1 MSARHHG
8 RLAMFFLLALQLAGL
23 GAQTTPPLPA
33 AAASAA
39 PLVSNS
45 SLDGQLLFELLV
57 SEMALGQGDAGTAY
71 EWTLSAAR
79 RTRDESLFRRATD
92 IALQARAGEQAL
104 AATRAWRLHR
114 PESMDALRLQLQ
126 ILMLLNRPEALPEPL
141 KALLALAPATDRPGL
156 IAALPRFLQRANN
169 PRLVAQLVEDGVRP
183 YREEPMT
190 RVAARVAMGR
200 AWMEARE
207 LDKALLLAQD
217 AHTQDLTA
225 PGPALLALELMR
237 ERPAAEAVVQS
248 YLRQGNAEPGLRMVY
263 VRSLTAAQRYA
274 DAAVQLETATRLQPN
289 EPGPFLSLGALH
301 LELRQPQLGEAALLR
316 YLELLQAAA
325 PALAKPALPADHP
338 AEDDDDATTGPEQGR
353 VQAWLMLAQ
362 VAEQRG
368 DFKAAED
375 WLARIQEPRR
385 ALEVQV
391 RRASIL
397 ARQGQ
402 LDAAR
407 ELIRQA
413 PERGADDA
421 RAKLMAEAAM
431 LREVKR
437 WSDAFD
443 VLAAGAQRFVDD
455 SDIIYEQAMM
465 AEKLDRLDEMERL
478 LRLVIG
484 LKPDSPH
491 AHNALGYSL
500 ADRKLRLPEARE
512 LVQRALALAPGDPF
526 ITDSLGWIEF
536 RLGNLPEA
544 ARLLRQA
551 YAARPDPE
559 IGAHLG
565 EVLWALGQQD
575 EARRVWRE
583 ARARDAS
590 NDVLLETLKRLRAE
604 P

>member
-1 MSARHHG
+1 MNLQFLGAPMSARHHG
-8 RLAMFFLLALQLAGL
+8 RLAMLFLLALQVAGL
-23 GAQTTPPLPA
+23 GAQAAPPAPA

-71 EWTLSAAR
+71 EWTLNAAR

-141 KALLALAPATDRPGL
+141 EALLALAPATDRPGL

-183 YREEPMT
+183 YRDEPMT

-207 LDKALLLAQD
+207 PDKALLLAQD

-237 ERPAAEAVVQS
+237 ERPAAEAIVQS

-301 LELRQPQLGEAALLR
+301 LELRQPQLGEAASGPGAGLADAGAGRRAARRLR
-316 YLELLQAAA
+316 RRRSLAGPHRRPASARWRCRPAA
-325 PALAKPALPADHP
+325 PRSWRARARWPMRASSCDGCPSASRRCARQAD
-338 AEDDDDATTGPEQGR
+338 GRGR
-353 VQAWLMLAQ
+353 V
-362 VAEQRG
+362 
-368 DFKAAED
+368 
-375 WLARIQEPRR
+375 
-385 ALEVQV
+385 
-391 RRASIL
+391 
-397 ARQGQ
+397 
-402 LDAAR
+402 
-407 ELIRQA
+407 
-413 PERGADDA
+413 
-421 RAKLMAEAAM
+421 

-437 WSDAFD
+437 WGDAFE
-443 VLAAGAQRFVDD
+443 VLAAARSVSRRPRPHLRAGHGGREAGPAGRDGAPAAPRSSGSSPTTRTPTTRWAIRWPIAACACPRRANWCSVRWPCRPATP
-455 SDIIYEQAMM
+455 SSPTAW
-465 AEKLDRLDEMERL
+465 A
-478 LRLVIG
+478 G
-484 LKPDSPH
+484 SSSAWATCPKPAP
-491 AHNALGYSL
+491 A
-500 ADRKLRLPEARE
+500 
-512 LVQRALALAPGDPF
+512 APG
-526 ITDSLGWIEF
+526 
-536 RLGNLPEA
+536 
-544 ARLLRQA
+544 LR
-551 YAARPDPE
+551 ARPDPRSAPTWARCCGHWASATRRAGS
-559 IGAHLG
+559 GARQG
-565 EVLWALGQQD
+565 P
-575 EARRVWRE
+575 RRRQRR
-583 ARARDAS
+583 AARDAGPAARS
-590 NDVLLETLKRLRAE
+590 SL
-604 P
+604 